1 MARRAARSLRLL
13 TYNIQAGARVARLS
27 HYITQGWKQLLPHR
41 EKLLNLERVARLIA
55 EFDIVGLQE
64 ADPGSLR
71 SGFVNQAEFLAA
83 SAGFPFWTQ
92 QTNRNLAR
100 IVRSGNALISRF
112 EPLLVLD
119 LTLPGRLPG
128 RGALLAEYG
137 SDGRRL
143 CVVNVHLSLGEQ
155 ARRRQL
161 DFLGELI
168 GEREHVVLMGD
179 FNTRVD
185 GRELERLYRRTRLEP
200 PPAAPLSFPSWRP
213 RRPIDHVL
221 VSRGLTVR
229 TIETLPLALSDH
241 LPVAVEIG
249 LPGSLAGALQSR

>member
-1 MARRAARSLRLL
+1 MARRGARRLRLL

-27 HYITQGWKQLLPHR
+27 HYITQGWKQILPHR
-41 EKLLNLERVARLIA
+41 EKLANLERVARVIA

-83 SAGFPFWTQ
+83 NAGFPFWTQ
-92 QTNRNLAR
+92 QVNRNLAR

-112 EPLLVLD
+112 EPLAVLD

-128 RGALLAEYG
+128 RGALVAEYG
-137 SDGRRL
+137 CDGQRL
-143 CVVNVHLSLGEQ
+143 CVINVHLSLGPQ

-161 DFLGELI
+161 DFLCELI

-179 FNTRVD
+179 FNTHVD

-200 PPAAPLSFPSWRP
+200 PPAAPSSFPSWRP

-221 VSRGLTVR
+221 VSRSLSIR
-229 TIETLPLALSDH
+229 AIETLPLALSDH

-249 LPGSLAGALQSR
+249 LPPALAGAFESE